1 MRLRL
6 SSSTPPI
13 TVISSLVRFITNR
26 GVLRFTFTTEAMR
39 ALGSVETSLSPH
51 LIKPLRVNYLAGIFG
66 VESPACSNSLG
77 GHAMNH
83 AIELPQALLKRLN
96 KITEGTRTTPESI
109 VNQAVKDRLDYEE
122 WLLAEV
128 DAGLADVKAGRVM
141 SNEDFWKS
149 IESAR
154 RGNKKAA

>member
-1 MRLRL
+1 MQSKGHESALCADQQQNLETAPDLRGF
-6 SSSTPPI
+6 TQPP
-13 TVISSLVRFITNR
+13 T
-26 GVLRFTFTTEAMR
+26 
-39 ALGSVETSLSPH
+39 
-51 LIKPLRVNYLAGIFG
+51 
-66 VESPACSNSLG
+66 
-77 GHAMNH
+77 
-83 AIELPQALLKRLN
+83 RLN

>member
-1 MRLRL
+1 
-6 SSSTPPI
+6 
-13 TVISSLVRFITNR
+13 
-26 GVLRFTFTTEAMR
+26 
-39 ALGSVETSLSPH
+39 
-51 LIKPLRVNYLAGIFG
+51 
-66 VESPACSNSLG
+66 
-77 GHAMNH
+77 MNH

-154 RGNKKAA
+154 PGNKKAA